1 MIENTQQ
8 PNSAFDGVTDI
19 SYDVTILSSQQGPG
33 LWRGQGCNWSFA
45 LSFLSI
51 ICSIKIHQLCQWG
64 RGTTLQTLVVSSG
77 GTTLQTL
84 LVGVGVEHYTL
95 S

>member
-33 LWRGQGCNWSFA
+33 AGKVETGLLLSLFSA
-45 LSFLSI
+45 LSA
-51 ICSIKIHQLCQWG
+51 
-64 RGTTLQTLVVSSG
+64 VSRYINS
-77 GTTLQTL
+77 
-84 LVGVGVEHYTL
+84 VSGVGVQHYKL
-95 S
+95 WWRVVGVQHYKLC